1 MNLRAVRFFTWI
13 ASGVLCFSLPDRL
26 FAATRIRIGYSAITT
41 TQAPLWAAEDRG
53 LFQKYGLEPE
63 LIYLAGGSK
72 IALALE
78 SESIQ
83 LVRFNVAS
91 AVDARLAGGAAITE
105 TIFSWPGMGRLGV
118 EAALGR
124 DYPLVMAITLV
135 VAAGVIGVN
144 VVVDVVYRWA
154 DPRMRI

>member
-1 MNLRAVRFFTWI
+1 MSTWLARTVKEGGMNLRAICIFIWAACV
-13 ASGVLCFSLPDRL
+13 VLVPSSPDPL
-26 FAATRIRIGYSAITT
+26 IAATKIRIGYSAITT

-83 LVRFNVAS
+83 LGRFNVAS
-91 AVDARLAGGAAITE
+91 AVDARLAGA
-105 TIFSWPGMGRLGV
+105 SSV
-118 EAALGR
+118 
-124 DYPLVMAITLV
+124 
-135 VAAGVIGVN
+135 VIGAF
-144 VVVDVVYRWA
+144 YH
-154 DPRMRI
+154 